1 VRCKIYIL
9 SLISI
14 GFIYNLLG
22 VENRPKMRRACLN
35 RLDSTLDLQW
45 NKPTDTCGTF
55 THFDLYGRDNNLAV
69 FQRLGQYNSFIL
81 SNLSTK
87 LSNLKSWEFYLIY
100 HKSCNGVDSIFS
112 DTIVIDNTPPINSD
126 LDSVSVEMNTQ
137 KTILGWNKNSSPDV
151 KGYIVYHVTATNSVI
166 ASTNATSYFDNGI
179 RDPSLG
185 SENYSIA
192 AYDSCNNTS
201 LISTSHR
208 TIFMQGVLNQC
219 LKTITLSWSRY
230 VGWNVSTYD
239 IFVSTNGG
247 AFKPAGNVVQNIS
260 SFTYNFSSFGDTY
273 CFYIRGYN
281 NLDANISSSSNKI
294 CISTGSITANKNSYI
309 AKASVYNNTVELVL
323 ITETGKSLQKINIYK
338 KEGGASFALWQS
350 INTSGGVIRIT
361 DPSVYVHSKNY
372 SYYFTTEGPCNL
384 IFDTSQISTTILLT
398 VLMVSPGDQLL
409 SWTLYD
415 KFIKN
420 TQKQELLLSNN
431 ANFNNGSTW
440 NMLNTYSNSVA
451 NSMDQTNFSI
461 NQDQICYCIRGIEN
475 DANLLFNR
483 KDTSYSNIEC
493 LNADPIVYFPNAIQI
508 NGYNTSFYPRGVFI
522 DYTKSSYQIYNRWG
536 QLVFETNDIQTQWFG
551 NYNNSTV
558 ESEVFAYKAT
568 IVGLNGTIKY
578 FDGTIIVLK

>member
-1 VRCKIYIL
+1 
-9 SLISI
+9 
-14 GFIYNLLG
+14 
-22 VENRPKMRRACLN
+22 
-35 RLDSTLDLQW
+35 
-45 NKPTDTCGTF
+45 
-55 THFDLYGRDNNLAV
+55 
-69 FQRLGQYNSFIL
+69 
-81 SNLSTK
+81 
-87 LSNLKSWEFYLIY
+87 
-100 HKSCNGVDSIFS
+100 
-112 DTIVIDNTPPINSD
+112 
-126 LDSVSVEMNTQ
+126 
-137 KTILGWNKNSSPDV
+137 
-151 KGYIVYHVTATNSVI
+151 
-166 ASTNATSYFDNGI
+166 
-179 RDPSLG
+179 
-185 SENYSIA
+185 
-192 AYDSCNNTS
+192 
-201 LISTSHR
+201 
-208 TIFMQGVLNQC
+208 MQGTLNQC

-230 VGWNVSTYD
+230 IGWNVSTYD

-451 NSMDQTNFSI
+451 NSIDQTNFST

-536 QLVFETNDIQTQWFG
+536 QLVFETNDILTQWFG